1 MEVTAKERGYYGGGI
16 KEVGE
21 TFSITKSEHL
31 GSWMQPGKELAKTP
45 EQKYTGYAAARGAAG
60 KFVVKDAAGQMVG
73 TFTGNKAEAEA
84 EAARLNDG
92 GSITKSEHLGQQ
104 DAAGGEQD
112 DSGGEQD
119 SSDTTNGN
127 GLPDA

>member
-31 GSWMQPGKELAKTP
+31 GSWMQPGKELAAKVA
-45 EQKYTGYAAARGAAG
+45 QKYTGYVAARGAGG

-73 TFTGNKAEAEA
+73 TFTGNKSEAET
-84 EAARLNDG
+84 EAARLNEG
-92 GSITKSEHLGQQ
+92 GDITKSEHLDQQ
-104 DAAGGEQD
+104 DAGNNDQAD
-112 DSGGEQD
+112 DGD
-119 SSDTTNGN
+119 DTGN
-127 GLPDA
+127 DTDLPDA

>member
-21 TFSITKSEHL
+21 TFNITKPEHL
-31 GSWMQPGKELAKTP
+31 GSWMQPGKELA
-45 EQKYTGYAAARGAAG
+45 EVVAQKYTGYVAARGAAG

-84 EAARLNDG
+84 EAARLNAG
-92 GSITKSEHLGQQ
+92 GDITKPEHLGQQ
-104 DAAGGEQD
+104 DAGSNDQGGDGENTD
-112 DSGGEQD
+112 DTGGA
-119 SSDTTNGN
+119 

>member
-21 TFSITKSEHL
+21 TFNITKPEHL
-31 GSWMQPGKELAKTP
+31 GSWMQPGKELA
-45 EQKYTGYAAARGAAG
+45 EVVAQKYTGYVAARGAAG

-84 EAARLNDG
+84 EAARLNAG
-92 GSITKSEHLGQQ
+92 GDITKPEHLGQQ
-104 DAAGGEQD
+104 DAGGNDQGGDGENTD
-112 DSGGEQD
+112 DTGGA
-119 SSDTTNGN
+119 